1 MISEIFKGIAKF
13 HYKHP
18 LLIIAITVILTLI
31 LAYGMTNIKMGETSS
46 KNMLPEG
53 LESVDLMNEI
63 SNEFQDTNTRT
74 IAVYIE
80 PSEKDS
86 AEHTTN
92 PRDIRDI
99 RDFAVIEYVDKISNL
114 IKKEKDVEGVNGIN
128 DLIKQ
133 YNDGQ
138 IPKDNKKIREILD
151 NINPVYLKQYIS
163 NDYEISKII
172 VQTSSNKKEEK
183 DAFLNGVK
191 KILEENKKPDG
202 INANVVGMMA
212 ISSEI
217 SKSMESD
224 TIKTAGIA
232 LIGILL
238 TVCITFVSVRYG
250 LSTLI
255 PVTFGVIWTF
265 GIMGYTNFEMNVA
278 SVSAASIILGL
289 GVDFGIQLT
298 HRFRQE
304 IKLKNKLEK
313 AMENTL
319 VGVGRPILTTG
330 TAATVGFSVLLLGT
344 LPMLHGLAILLCVGV
359 ICCVLTTFLLLP
371 PVLILGE
378 KFKRK
383 I

>member
-1 MISEIFKGIAKF
+1 MISELLRGIARF

-31 LAYGMTNIKMGETSS
+31 LAYGITNIEMGETSL
-46 KNMLPEG
+46 KNMLPEE
-53 LESVDLMNEI
+53 LKSVDLMNEI
-63 SNEFQDTNTRT
+63 SNEFKGTNTLT

-80 PSEKDS
+80 PSKKDS

-99 RDFAVIEYVDKISNL
+99 RDLAVIKYVDKISNL

-163 NDYEISKII
+163 NNYEVLKII
-172 VQTSSNKKEEK
+172 VHTSSGKKEEK
-183 DAFLNGVK
+183 EAILNNIK

-202 INANVVGMMA
+202 INANVIGMIA
-212 ISSEI
+212 LSSEI
-217 SKSMESD
+217 RKSISTD
-224 TIKTAGIA
+224 TVKTAGIA

-265 GIMGYTNFEMNVA
+265 GIMGYINFEMNVA
-278 SVSAASIILGL
+278 SVSAASIMLGL

-304 IKLKNKLEK
+304 IKNNKLEK

-319 VGVGRPILTTG
+319 VGVGRSILTTG
-330 TAATVGFSVLLLGT
+330 TAATIGFSVLLLGT
-344 LPMLHGLAILLCVGV
+344 LPMLHRLAILLCTGV